1 MTVDQILLVS
11 TLGMYIEQYGEY
23 PYWCQGA
30 KGLLNELEVSNM
42 MLKLQ
47 IWGNELPEKHKVQM
61 SSQHFLVGVMEKRK
75 SNQI

>member
-1 MTVDQILLVS
+1 MTVEQILLVS

-23 PYWCQGA
+23 PYQGQGA

-61 SSQHFLVGVMEKRK
+61 SSQRFLVGVMERRK